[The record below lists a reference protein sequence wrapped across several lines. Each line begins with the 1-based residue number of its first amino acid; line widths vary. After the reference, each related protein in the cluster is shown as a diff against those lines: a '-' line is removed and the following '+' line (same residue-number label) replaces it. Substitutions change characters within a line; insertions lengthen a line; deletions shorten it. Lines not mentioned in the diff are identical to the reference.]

1 MIEAELKARVRD
13 VESVHA
19 ALAARSAGQRSK
31 YKDTYYDLA
40 DERLS
45 SEGRELRLRT
55 ITTDNGRR
63 SLLTYKEPAVDTASG
78 SKPEFETE
86 VADPSVIDSVLR
98 GLGLKDLVCFEKH
111 CINYR
116 FASGGRELLATLVT
130 VPELDG
136 TFIELETIVPEAELA
151 EALEIVRTTL
161 HQLGVADG
169 DLTTEQYT
177 DAVLA
182 TRRASGL
189 P

>member
-1 MIEAELKARVRD
+1 MIEAEIKARVRD
-13 VESVHA
+13 VESVQA

-31 YKDTYYDLA
+31 YEDTYYDSA

-55 ITTDNGRR
+55 ITTGNGRR
-63 SLLTYKEPAVDTASG
+63 SLLTYKEPAVDTSSG
-78 SKPEFETE
+78 SKPEYETE
-86 VADPSVIDSVLR
+86 VADPTVLDSVLR
-98 GLGLKDLVCFEKH
+98 GIGLNELVVLEKR

-116 FASGGRELLATLVT
+116 FESEGRDLLATLVT

-136 TFIELETIVPEAELA
+136 TFIELETIVPEAELS
-151 EALEIVRTTL
+151 EALEIVRSTL
-161 HQLGVADG
+161 RQLGIADG
-169 DLTTEQYT
+169 DLTAEQYT

-182 TRRASGL
+182 TRRKPEL

>member
-13 VESVHA
+13 VESMRA
-19 ALAARSAGQRSK
+19 ALAARSAGQRAK
-31 YKDTYYDLA
+31 YADTYYDLA
-40 DERLS
+40 DEQLS
-45 SEGRELRLRT
+45 SEGKELRLRT

-78 SKPEFETE
+78 SKPEYETE

-98 GLGLKDLVCFEKH
+98 GLGLKDLVSFEKL
-111 CINYR
+111 CVNYR
-116 FASGGRELLATLVT
+116 FASEGHELLATLVT

-136 TFIELETIVPEAELA
+136 SFIELETVVPESELA
-151 EALEIVRTTL
+151 EALEVVRAAL
-161 HQLGVADG
+161 AQLGIADS

-182 TRRASGL
+182 TRKASEL

>member
-13 VESVHA
+13 VESVQA
-19 ALAARSAGQRSK
+19 ALAARSTGQRSK
-31 YKDTYYDLA
+31 YQDTYYDLA

-55 ITTDNGRR
+55 ITTDSGRR
-63 SLLTYKEPAVDTASG
+63 SLLTYKEPAIDTASG
-78 SKPEFETE
+78 SKPEYETD
-86 VADPSVIDSVLR
+86 VGDPSMIDSLLR
-98 GLGLKDLVCFEKH
+98 GLGLKELIGFEKR
-111 CINYR
+111 CVNYR
-116 FASGGRELLATLVT
+116 FTSDGRELLATLVT

-136 TFIELETIVPEAELA
+136 AFIEVETMVPESELA
-151 EALEIVRTTL
+151 EALQLVRSTL
-161 HQLGVADG
+161 HQLGIADS

-182 TRRASGL
+182 TRKASEL

>member
-13 VESVHA
+13 IESVQS
-19 ALAARSAGQRSK
+19 ALAARSVGQRSK

-55 ITTDNGRR
+55 ITSDNGRR
-63 SLLTYKEPAVDTASG
+63 SLLTYKEPAVDTVSG
-78 SKPEFETE
+78 SKPEYETE
-86 VADPSVIDSVLR
+86 VGDPSVIDSLLR
-98 GLGLKDLVCFEKH
+98 GLDLKVLVGFEKH

-116 FASGGRELLATLVT
+116 FVSEGRELLATLVT

-136 TFIELETIVPEAELA
+136 TFIEMETIVPESELA

-161 HQLGVADG
+161 RQLGIADG

-182 TRRASGL
+182 TRKASG
-189 P
+189 PP